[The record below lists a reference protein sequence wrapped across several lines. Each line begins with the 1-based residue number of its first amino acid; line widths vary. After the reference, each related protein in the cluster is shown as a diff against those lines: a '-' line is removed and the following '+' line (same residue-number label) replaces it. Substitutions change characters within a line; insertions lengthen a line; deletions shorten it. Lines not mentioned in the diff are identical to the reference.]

1 MLFLTEYQYKKY
13 ENELK
18 AYKEYLPIVDELI
31 MQIRS
36 KQHNFDNQL
45 QTFENMPLIHKDYDS
60 LASAIKTYTNT
71 VYAENRLDP
80 IIKCNMKLVA
90 GFLISKKLDC
100 ITKQP
105 MLHKI
110 STILSL
116 KSLSDIIFFLKF
128 FFRYR
133 A

>member
-1 MLFLTEYQYKKY
+1 MDIIIVFATIDIHNFIESLISFIIAAVIILCVNYVLFLTEYQYKKY

-60 LASAIKTYTNT
+60 LASAIKTYTNI
-71 VYAENRLDP
+71 V
-80 IIKCNMKLVA
+80 
-90 GFLISKKLDC
+90 
-100 ITKQP
+100 
-105 MLHKI
+105 
-110 STILSL
+110 ILSA
-116 KSLSDIIFFLKF
+116 LSSAFL
-128 FFRYR
+128 
-133 A
+133 AIS